1 MIRRP
6 PRSTLFPYTTLFR
19 SQLEEMQGQK
29 DDLEAALKA
38 VIGDQT
44 VGEYIEQLSKD
55 VTNALKLVQQAFID
69 AFEEALGHKIPGY
82 SAEGGYFPNKYLTWV
97 AEKEPEYIIPASKMD
112 AVFARRQSA
121 NNSNITIAP
130 SITVQIQGDVADPH
144 KIAEE
149 IELVLVDSIRHGN
162 AGEAVKERMKYE

>member
-1 MIRRP
+1 
-6 PRSTLFPYTTLFR
+6 
-19 SQLEEMQGQK
+19 MQGQK

-44 VGEYIEQLSKD
+44 VGEYIQNLRDD
-55 VTNALKLVQQAFID
+55 VVQALEEVRQAFID
-69 AFEEALGHKIPGY
+69 AFVEALGHDIPGY

-97 AEKEPEYIIPASKMD
+97 AEKGPEYIIPESKMD

-121 NNSNITIAP
+121 NNSTITIAP
-130 SITVQIQGDVADPH
+130 SITVQIQGDTADPH
-144 KIAEE
+144 RIAEE